1 MFGFL
6 PAYLVFSPT
15 RVVGFLCP
23 SLTRIL
29 AAHWSEK
36 TQPPVAVVSR
46 I

>member
-15 RVVGFLCP
+15 QVVGFLCP